1 MPFRA
6 KVFGM
11 MKMDFN
17 EREAAFPLDRAAPG
31 ADLVIDHVESDRSPA
46 GRRLLD
52 LGVLPGTPIRVI
64 RRAPLG
70 DPVVYELRGYRL
82 CLRRS
87 ETAHIFVRPAGE
99 PGDEEP
105 K

>member
-1 MPFRA
+1 
-6 KVFGM
+6 
-11 MKMDFN
+11 MDFN
-17 EREAAFPLDRAAPG
+17 ESAAAFPLKRAAPG
-31 ADLVIDHVESDRSPA
+31 DELVVHHVEAHRSPA
-46 GRRLLD
+46 SRRLLD

-87 ETAHIFVRPAGE
+87 ETAHIFVCAASETR
-99 PGDEEP
+99 DEGP
-105 K
+105 T